1 MGLFSEMLDE
11 KRIKDGFKDSGHVLM
26 ITCPGCACES
36 LSYTE
41 GLPCRALESGKDMEE
56 SAVAVQ
62 RVRDQWD
69 RVLKEDGKKVTHISV
84 AFPCEMFYTERE
96 RILEKLQDADTIAL
110 LCCSSG
116 YVAVKDMLPD
126 FLGRFVP
133 MMKTTGT
140 FVFKLVLDESG
151 KNSKVEQETAR
162 VIKFSKVNQG

>member
-1 MGLFSEMLDE
+1 MGLFSEMLDKE
-11 KRIKDGFKDSGHVLM
+11 RIEASFKGSEHLLM

-56 SAVAVQ
+56 SALAVHM
-62 RVRDQWD
+62 VRDQWD
-69 RVLKEDGKKVTHISV
+69 AVLKEAGKKVTHISI
-84 AFPCEMFYTERE
+84 AFPCEMFDTERE
-96 RILEKLQDADTIAL
+96 RILEKIQDADTIAL

-116 YVAVKDMLPD
+116 YVAVRDMLPD
-126 FLGRFVP
+126 FQGTFVP

-151 KNSKVEQETAR
+151 KNSKVEQDTAR
-162 VIKFSKVNQG
+162 VIKFSKANQG